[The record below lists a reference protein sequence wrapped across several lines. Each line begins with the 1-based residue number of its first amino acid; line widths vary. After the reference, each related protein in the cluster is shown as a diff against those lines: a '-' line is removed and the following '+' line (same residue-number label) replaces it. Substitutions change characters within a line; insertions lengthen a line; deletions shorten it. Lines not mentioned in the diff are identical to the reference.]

1 MKIIRKKCNK
11 IEENV
16 LKNIDK
22 IEIMSYIFY
31 QQGKLKRF
39 KKEVHN
45 RMKINDVAE
54 YAGVSLA
61 TVSRV
66 INGKK
71 VKKETKE
78 KVEEAIKKLN
88 YTPNFM
94 ASSLQRTKS
103 NMILIIVPEI
113 SNPYYS
119 AILEGVEVTAKG
131 MGYNIILGSSYS
143 SEAQLLDYLNLLN
156 TKLVDGIILMEKIE
170 KEKIMEKIKD
180 ENVFKKIVQCSEYIE
195 ENGLTYIT
203 IDHKKAAYE
212 AVSHL
217 ISIGKKDIYLFSM
230 KKDYTYSTLRREGL
244 IEAMKDN
251 GLEFKREN
259 EILLD
264 ELSIKEAQ
272 KHMNIILNN
281 REVKNIGIFAVS
293 DVIAIGVI
301 KALNSKNIKIP
312 QEVAI
317 VGFDNID
324 FSAVI
329 EPSLTTVS
337 QPGYELGVESV
348 KSLMRKITGEN
359 NNPEKII
366 LDYELIVRETTN
378 KFVLK

>member
-1 MKIIRKKCNK
+1 
-11 IEENV
+11 
-16 LKNIDK
+16 
-22 IEIMSYIFY
+22 
-31 QQGKLKRF
+31 
-39 KKEVHN
+39 
-45 RMKINDVAE
+45 MKINDVAE

-66 INGKK
+66 INGRK

-119 AILEGVEVTAKG
+119 AILEGVEVTAKS

-156 TKLVDGIILMEKIE
+156 TKLVDGIILMEKIA

-180 ENVFKKIVQCSEYIE
+180 ENVFRKIVQCSEYIE

-203 IDHKKAAYE
+203 IDHEKAAYE

-217 ISIGKKDIYLFSM
+217 ISIGKKEIYLFSM

-244 IEAMKDN
+244 IKAMRDN
-251 GLEFKREN
+251 GLEFKKEN

-264 ELSIKEAQ
+264 ELSIKEAH

-281 REVKNIGIFAVS
+281 REIKDIGIFAVS
-293 DVIAIGVI
+293 DVIAIGVL
-301 KALNSKNIKIP
+301 KALNTKNIKIP
-312 QEVAI
+312 QEVAVI
-317 VGFDNID
+317 GFDNID
-324 FSAVI
+324 FSAVT

-337 QPGYELGVESV
+337 QPGYELGAESV
-348 KSLMRKITGEN
+348 KSLVRKITGEN
-359 NNPEKII
+359 NEPEKII
-366 LDYELIVRETTN
+366 LDHELIVRETTN

>member
-1 MKIIRKKCNK
+1 
-11 IEENV
+11 
-16 LKNIDK
+16 
-22 IEIMSYIFY
+22 
-31 QQGKLKRF
+31 
-39 KKEVHN
+39 
-45 RMKINDVAE
+45 MKINDVAE

-119 AILEGVEVTAKG
+119 AILEGVEVTAKSL
-131 MGYNIILGSSYS
+131 GYNIILGSSYS
-143 SEAQLLDYLNLLN
+143 SEVQLLDYLTLLN
-156 TKLVDGIILMEKIE
+156 MKLVDGIILMEKIS
-170 KEKIMEKIKD
+170 KEKIKEKIKD
-180 ENVFKKIVQCSEYIE
+180 ENLFSRIVQCSEYIE
-195 ENGLTYIT
+195 DNGLTYIT

-212 AVSHL
+212 AVNHL
-217 ISIGKKDIYLFSM
+217 ISIGKKDIYFFSM
-230 KKDYTYSTLRREGL
+230 KRDYTYSTKRKEGL
-244 IEAMKDN
+244 LEAMADN
-251 GLEFKREN
+251 GLEFNPQN

-264 ELSIKEAQ
+264 ELSIREAQ
-272 KHMNIILNN
+272 KYMNIILNN
-281 REVKNIGIFAVS
+281 RKIEDIGIFAVS

-301 KALNSKNIKIP
+301 KALNMKGIRIP
-312 QEVAI
+312 QEAAVI
-317 VGFDNID
+317 GFDNIE
-324 FSAVI
+324 FSAVT

-337 QPGYELGVESV
+337 QPGYELGAESV
-348 KSLMRKITGEN
+348 KSLVRKITGEN
-359 NNPEKII
+359 PAAEKII
-366 LDYELIVRETTN
+366 LEHELIVRETTN

>member
-1 MKIIRKKCNK
+1 
-11 IEENV
+11 
-16 LKNIDK
+16 
-22 IEIMSYIFY
+22 
-31 QQGKLKRF
+31 
-39 KKEVHN
+39 
-45 RMKINDVAE
+45 MKINDVAE

>member
-1 MKIIRKKCNK
+1 
-11 IEENV
+11 
-16 LKNIDK
+16 
-22 IEIMSYIFY
+22 
-31 QQGKLKRF
+31 
-39 KKEVHN
+39 
-45 RMKINDVAE
+45 MKINDVAE

-66 INGKK
+66 INGRK

-119 AILEGVEVTAKG
+119 AILEGVEVTAKS

-156 TKLVDGIILMEKIE
+156 TKLVDGIILMEKIA

-180 ENVFKKIVQCSEYIE
+180 ENVFRKMVQCSEYIE

-203 IDHKKAAYE
+203 IDHEKAAYE

-217 ISIGKKDIYLFSM
+217 ISIGKKEIYLFSM

-244 IEAMKDN
+244 IKAMSDN
-251 GLEFKREN
+251 GLEFKKEN

-264 ELSIKEAQ
+264 ELSIKEAH

-281 REVKNIGIFAVS
+281 RKIKDIGIFAVS
-293 DVIAIGVI
+293 DVIAIGVL
-301 KALNSKNIKIP
+301 KALNTKNIKIP
-312 QEVAI
+312 QEVAVI
-317 VGFDNID
+317 GFDNID
-324 FSAVI
+324 FSAVT

-337 QPGYELGVESV
+337 QPGYELGAESV
-348 KSLMRKITGEN
+348 KSLVRKITGEN
-359 NNPEKII
+359 NEPEKII
-366 LDYELIVRETTN
+366 LDHELIVRETTN

>member
-1 MKIIRKKCNK
+1 
-11 IEENV
+11 
-16 LKNIDK
+16 
-22 IEIMSYIFY
+22 
-31 QQGKLKRF
+31 
-39 KKEVHN
+39 
-45 RMKINDVAE
+45 MKINDVAE

-66 INGKK
+66 INGRK

-119 AILEGVEVTAKG
+119 AILEGVEVTAKS

-156 TKLVDGIILMEKIE
+156 TKLVDGIILMEKIA

-180 ENVFKKIVQCSEYIE
+180 ENVFRKMVQCSEYIE
-195 ENGLTYIT
+195 ENGLTYVT
-203 IDHKKAAYE
+203 IDHEKAAYE

-217 ISIGKKDIYLFSM
+217 ISIGKKEIYLFSM
-230 KKDYTYSTLRREGL
+230 KKDYTYSALRREGL
-244 IEAMKDN
+244 IKAMKDN
-251 GLEFKREN
+251 GLEFKKEN

-264 ELSIKEAQ
+264 ELSIKEAH

-281 REVKNIGIFAVS
+281 RKIKDIGIFAVS
-293 DVIAIGVI
+293 DVIAIGVL
-301 KALNSKNIKIP
+301 KALNTKNIKIP
-312 QEVAI
+312 QEAAVI
-317 VGFDNID
+317 GFDNID
-324 FSAVI
+324 FSAVT

-337 QPGYELGVESV
+337 QPGYELGAESV
-348 KSLMRKITGEN
+348 KSLVRKITGEN
-359 NNPEKII
+359 NEPEKII
-366 LDYELIVRETTN
+366 LDHELIVRETTN

>member
-1 MKIIRKKCNK
+1 
-11 IEENV
+11 
-16 LKNIDK
+16 
-22 IEIMSYIFY
+22 
-31 QQGKLKRF
+31 
-39 KKEVHN
+39 
-45 RMKINDVAE
+45 MKINDVAE

-66 INGKK
+66 INGKN
-71 VKKETKE
+71 VKKETRE

-103 NMILIIVPEI
+103 NMLLIIVPEI

-119 AILEGVEVTAKG
+119 AILEGVEVTAKS

-143 SEAQLLDYLNLLN
+143 SEAQLLDYLTLLN
-156 TKLVDGIILMEKIE
+156 TKLVDGIILMEKI
-170 KEKIMEKIKD
+170 KKDKIMEKIKD
-180 ENVFKKIVQCSEYIE
+180 ENVFKKIVQYIE
-195 ENGLTYIT
+195 ENELTYVT

-230 KKDYTYSTLRREGL
+230 KKDYTYSALRREGL
-244 IEAMKDN
+244 IEAMRDN
-251 GLEFKREN
+251 GLEFKKEN
-259 EILLD
+259 EVLLD

-281 REVKNIGIFAVS
+281 REVENIGIFAVS
-293 DVIAIGVI
+293 DVIAIGI
-301 KALNSKNIKIP
+301 LKALNTKNIKIP
-312 QEVAI
+312 QEAAVI
-317 VGFDNID
+317 GFDNID
-324 FSAVI
+324 FSAVT

-337 QPGYELGVESV
+337 QPGYELGAESV
-348 KSLMRKITGEN
+348 KSLVRKITGECN
-359 NNPEKII
+359 DPEKII
-366 LDYELIVRETTN
+366 LDHELIVRETTN

>member
-1 MKIIRKKCNK
+1 
-11 IEENV
+11 
-16 LKNIDK
+16 
-22 IEIMSYIFY
+22 
-31 QQGKLKRF
+31 
-39 KKEVHN
+39 
-45 RMKINDVAE
+45 MKINDVAE

-195 ENGLTYIT
+195 ENVLTYIT

-312 QEVAI
+312 QEAAV

>member
-1 MKIIRKKCNK
+1 
-11 IEENV
+11 
-16 LKNIDK
+16 
-22 IEIMSYIFY
+22 
-31 QQGKLKRF
+31 
-39 KKEVHN
+39 
-45 RMKINDVAE
+45 MKINDVAE

-156 TKLVDGIILMEKIE
+156 TKLVDGIILMEKI
-170 KEKIMEKIKD
+170 KD

-259 EILLD
+259 EVLLD

-312 QEVAI
+312 QEAAI

>member
-1 MKIIRKKCNK
+1 
-11 IEENV
+11 
-16 LKNIDK
+16 
-22 IEIMSYIFY
+22 
-31 QQGKLKRF
+31 
-39 KKEVHN
+39 
-45 RMKINDVAE
+45 MKINDVAE

-66 INGKK
+66 INGRK

-119 AILEGVEVTAKG
+119 AILEGVEVTAKS

-156 TKLVDGIILMEKIE
+156 TKLVDGIILMEKIA

-180 ENVFKKIVQCSEYIE
+180 ENVFRKMVQCSEYIE

-217 ISIGKKDIYLFSM
+217 ISIGKKEIYLFSM

-244 IEAMKDN
+244 IKAMRDN
-251 GLEFKREN
+251 GLEFKKEN

-264 ELSIKEAQ
+264 ELSIKEAH

-281 REVKNIGIFAVS
+281 REIKDIGIFAVS
-293 DVIAIGVI
+293 DVIAIGVL
-301 KALNSKNIKIP
+301 KALNTKNIKIP
-312 QEVAI
+312 QEVAVI
-317 VGFDNID
+317 GFDNID
-324 FSAVI
+324 FSAVT

-337 QPGYELGVESV
+337 QPGYELGAESV
-348 KSLMRKITGEN
+348 KSLVRKITGEN
-359 NNPEKII
+359 NEPEKII
-366 LDYELIVRETTN
+366 LDHELIVRETTN

>member
-1 MKIIRKKCNK
+1 M
-11 IEENV
+11 
-16 LKNIDK
+16 
-22 IEIMSYIFY
+22 
-31 QQGKLKRF
+31 
-39 KKEVHN
+39 HN
-45 RMKINDVAE
+45 RLKINDVAE

-312 QEVAI
+312 QEAAI

>member
-1 MKIIRKKCNK
+1 
-11 IEENV
+11 
-16 LKNIDK
+16 
-22 IEIMSYIFY
+22 
-31 QQGKLKRF
+31 
-39 KKEVHN
+39 
-45 RMKINDVAE
+45 MKINDVAE

-66 INGKK
+66 INGRK

-119 AILEGVEVTAKG
+119 AILEGVEVTAKS

-156 TKLVDGIILMEKIE
+156 TKLVDGIILMEKIA

-180 ENVFKKIVQCSEYIE
+180 ENVFRKMVQCSEYIE

-203 IDHKKAAYE
+203 IDHEKAAYE

-217 ISIGKKDIYLFSM
+217 ISIGKKEIYLFSM

-244 IEAMKDN
+244 IKAMRNN
-251 GLEFKREN
+251 GLEFKKEN

-264 ELSIKEAQ
+264 ELSIKEAH

-281 REVKNIGIFAVS
+281 REIKDIGIFAVS
-293 DVIAIGVI
+293 DVIAIGVL
-301 KALNSKNIKIP
+301 KALNTKNIKIP
-312 QEVAI
+312 QEVAVI
-317 VGFDNID
+317 GFDNID
-324 FSAVI
+324 FSAVT

-337 QPGYELGVESV
+337 QPGYELGAESV
-348 KSLMRKITGEN
+348 KSLVRKITGEN
-359 NNPEKII
+359 NEPEKII
-366 LDYELIVRETTN
+366 LDHELIVRETTN

>member
-1 MKIIRKKCNK
+1 
-11 IEENV
+11 
-16 LKNIDK
+16 
-22 IEIMSYIFY
+22 
-31 QQGKLKRF
+31 
-39 KKEVHN
+39 
-45 RMKINDVAE
+45 MKINDVAE

-66 INGKK
+66 INGKN
-71 VKKETKE
+71 VKKETRE

-103 NMILIIVPEI
+103 NMLLIIVPEI

-119 AILEGVEVTAKG
+119 AILEGVEVTAKS

-143 SEAQLLDYLNLLN
+143 SEAQLLDYFTLLN
-156 TKLVDGIILMEKIE
+156 TKLVDGIILMEKI
-170 KEKIMEKIKD
+170 KKDKIMEKIKD

-195 ENGLTYIT
+195 ENELTYVT

-244 IEAMKDN
+244 IEAMRDN
-251 GLEFKREN
+251 GLEFKKEN
-259 EILLD
+259 EVLLD

-281 REVKNIGIFAVS
+281 REVENIGIFAVS
-293 DVIAIGVI
+293 DVIAIGI
-301 KALNSKNIKIP
+301 LKALNTKNIKIP
-312 QEVAI
+312 QEAAVI
-317 VGFDNID
+317 GFDNID
-324 FSAVI
+324 FSAVT

-337 QPGYELGVESV
+337 QPGYELGAESV
-348 KSLMRKITGEN
+348 KSLVRKITGECN
-359 NNPEKII
+359 DPEKII
-366 LDYELIVRETTN
+366 LDHELIVRETTN

>member
-1 MKIIRKKCNK
+1 
-11 IEENV
+11 
-16 LKNIDK
+16 
-22 IEIMSYIFY
+22 
-31 QQGKLKRF
+31 
-39 KKEVHN
+39 
-45 RMKINDVAE
+45 MKINDVAE

-259 EILLD
+259 EVLLD

-301 KALNSKNIKIP
+301 KALNSKNIKIT
-312 QEVAI
+312 QEAAI

>member
-1 MKIIRKKCNK
+1 
-11 IEENV
+11 
-16 LKNIDK
+16 
-22 IEIMSYIFY
+22 
-31 QQGKLKRF
+31 
-39 KKEVHN
+39 
-45 RMKINDVAE
+45 MKINDVAE

-143 SEAQLLDYLNLLN
+143 PEAQLLDYLNLLN

>member
-1 MKIIRKKCNK
+1 
-11 IEENV
+11 
-16 LKNIDK
+16 
-22 IEIMSYIFY
+22 
-31 QQGKLKRF
+31 
-39 KKEVHN
+39 
-45 RMKINDVAE
+45 MKINDVAE

-301 KALNSKNIKIP
+301 KAFNSKNIKIP
-312 QEVAI
+312 QEAAI

>member
-1 MKIIRKKCNK
+1 
-11 IEENV
+11 
-16 LKNIDK
+16 
-22 IEIMSYIFY
+22 
-31 QQGKLKRF
+31 
-39 KKEVHN
+39 
-45 RMKINDVAE
+45 MKINDVAE

-119 AILEGVEVTAKG
+119 AILEGVEVTAKS

-170 KEKIMEKIKD
+170 KEKIMGKIKD

-312 QEVAI
+312 QEAAI

>member
-1 MKIIRKKCNK
+1 
-11 IEENV
+11 
-16 LKNIDK
+16 
-22 IEIMSYIFY
+22 
-31 QQGKLKRF
+31 
-39 KKEVHN
+39 
-45 RMKINDVAE
+45 MKINDVAE

-66 INGKK
+66 INGRK

-119 AILEGVEVTAKG
+119 AILEGVEVTAKS

-156 TKLVDGIILMEKIE
+156 TKLVDGIILMEKIA

-180 ENVFKKIVQCSEYIE
+180 ENVFRKMVQCSEYIE

-203 IDHKKAAYE
+203 IDHEKAAYE

-217 ISIGKKDIYLFSM
+217 ISIGKKEIYLFSM

-244 IEAMKDN
+244 IKAMRDN
-251 GLEFKREN
+251 GLEFKKEN
-259 EILLD
+259 EVLLD
-264 ELSIKEAQ
+264 ELSIKEAH

-281 REVKNIGIFAVS
+281 REIKDIGIFAVS
-293 DVIAIGVI
+293 DVIAIGVL
-301 KALNSKNIKIP
+301 KALNTKNIKIP
-312 QEVAI
+312 QEVAVI
-317 VGFDNID
+317 GFDNID
-324 FSAVI
+324 FSAVT

-337 QPGYELGVESV
+337 QPGYELGAESV
-348 KSLMRKITGEN
+348 KSLVRKITGEN
-359 NNPEKII
+359 NEPEKII
-366 LDYELIVRETTN
+366 LDHELIVRETTN

>member
-1 MKIIRKKCNK
+1 
-11 IEENV
+11 
-16 LKNIDK
+16 
-22 IEIMSYIFY
+22 
-31 QQGKLKRF
+31 
-39 KKEVHN
+39 
-45 RMKINDVAE
+45 
-54 YAGVSLA
+54 
-61 TVSRV
+61 
-66 INGKK
+66 
-71 VKKETKE
+71 
-78 KVEEAIKKLN
+78 
-88 YTPNFM
+88 
-94 ASSLQRTKS
+94 
-103 NMILIIVPEI
+103 
-113 SNPYYS
+113 
-119 AILEGVEVTAKG
+119 
-131 MGYNIILGSSYS
+131 
-143 SEAQLLDYLNLLN
+143 
-156 TKLVDGIILMEKIE
+156 MEKIE

-272 KHMNIILNN
+272 KHMNIVLNN

-312 QEVAI
+312 QEAAV

>member
-1 MKIIRKKCNK
+1 
-11 IEENV
+11 
-16 LKNIDK
+16 
-22 IEIMSYIFY
+22 
-31 QQGKLKRF
+31 
-39 KKEVHN
+39 
-45 RMKINDVAE
+45 MKINDVAE

-66 INGKK
+66 INGRK

-119 AILEGVEVTAKG
+119 AILEGVEVTAKS

-156 TKLVDGIILMEKIE
+156 TKLVDGIILMEKIA

-180 ENVFKKIVQCSEYIE
+180 ENVFRKMVQCSEYIE

-203 IDHKKAAYE
+203 IDHEKAAYE

-217 ISIGKKDIYLFSM
+217 ISIGKKEIYLFSM

-244 IEAMKDN
+244 IKAMRDN
-251 GLEFKREN
+251 GLEFKKEN

-264 ELSIKEAQ
+264 ELSIKEAH

-281 REVKNIGIFAVS
+281 REIKDIGIFAVS
-293 DVIAIGVI
+293 DVIAIGVL
-301 KALNSKNIKIP
+301 KALNTKNIKIP
-312 QEVAI
+312 QEVAVI
-317 VGFDNID
+317 GFDNID
-324 FSAVI
+324 FSAVT

-337 QPGYELGVESV
+337 QPGYELGAESV
-348 KSLMRKITGEN
+348 KSLVRKITGEN
-359 NNPEKII
+359 NEPEKII
-366 LDYELIVRETTN
+366 LDHELIVRETTN

>member
-1 MKIIRKKCNK
+1 
-11 IEENV
+11 
-16 LKNIDK
+16 
-22 IEIMSYIFY
+22 
-31 QQGKLKRF
+31 
-39 KKEVHN
+39 
-45 RMKINDVAE
+45 MKINDVAE

-119 AILEGVEVTAKG
+119 AILEGVEVTAKS

-143 SEAQLLDYLNLLN
+143 SEVQLLDYLNLLN
-156 TKLVDGIILMEKIE
+156 TKLVDGVILMEKIT

-180 ENVFKKIVQCSEYIE
+180 ENVFKRMVQCSEYIE

-203 IDHKKAAYE
+203 IDHEKAAYE
-212 AVSHL
+212 AVNHL
-217 ISIGKKDIYLFSM
+217 ISIGKKEIYLFSM

-244 IEAMKDN
+244 IKAMRDN
-251 GLEFKREN
+251 GLEFKKEN

-264 ELSIKEAQ
+264 ELSIKEAH

-281 REVKNIGIFAVS
+281 REVKDIGIFAVS
-293 DVIAIGVI
+293 DVIAIGVL
-301 KALNSKNIKIP
+301 KALNSKNVKIP
-312 QEVAI
+312 QEVAVI
-317 VGFDNID
+317 GFDNID
-324 FSAVI
+324 FSAVT
-329 EPSLTTVS
+329 EPSLTTIS
-337 QPGYELGVESV
+337 QPGYELGAESV
-348 KSLMRKITGEN
+348 KSLVRKITGEN
-359 NNPEKII
+359 NEPEKII
-366 LDYELIVRETTN
+366 LDHELIVRETTN

>member
-1 MKIIRKKCNK
+1 
-11 IEENV
+11 
-16 LKNIDK
+16 
-22 IEIMSYIFY
+22 
-31 QQGKLKRF
+31 
-39 KKEVHN
+39 
-45 RMKINDVAE
+45 MKINDVAE

-170 KEKIMEKIKD
+170 KEKIKIKE

-259 EILLD
+259 EVLLD

-312 QEVAI
+312 QEAAI

>member
-1 MKIIRKKCNK
+1 
-11 IEENV
+11 
-16 LKNIDK
+16 
-22 IEIMSYIFY
+22 
-31 QQGKLKRF
+31 
-39 KKEVHN
+39 
-45 RMKINDVAE
+45 MKINDVAE

-195 ENGLTYIT
+195 ENRLTYIT

-272 KHMNIILNN
+272 KHMNIVLNN

-312 QEVAI
+312 QEAAV

>member
-1 MKIIRKKCNK
+1 
-11 IEENV
+11 
-16 LKNIDK
+16 
-22 IEIMSYIFY
+22 
-31 QQGKLKRF
+31 
-39 KKEVHN
+39 
-45 RMKINDVAE
+45 MKINDVAE

-230 KKDYTYSTLRREGL
+230 IKDYTYSTLRREGL

-259 EILLD
+259 EVLLD

-312 QEVAI
+312 QEAAI